1 MNLVVGAIAFS
12 DAGTRAFLPV
22 RLAEL
27 HSAVIGKA
35 RPCELPAEAGYKP
48 AGRTGQRPVFLCKSA
63 AYPRGY
69 GIECALFLNCSPAK
83 STLAWRLDSSAIF
96 GWMRGCP
103 SSARKRGTLRSLHEL
118 REANCFPHPS

>member
-48 AGRTGQRPVFLCKSA
+48 AGRTGQRPVFLCI
-63 AYPRGY
+63 RGLSEGVWY
-69 GIECALFLNCSPAK
+69 RMCLVPEL
-83 STLAWRLDSSAIF
+83 LARQVNACL
-96 GWMRGCP
+96 
-103 SSARKRGTLRSLHEL
+103 EV
-118 REANCFPHPS
+118 